1 MNEEM
6 DKALDP
12 SGTKSTEEKWDD
24 LKLRDQIGITA
35 DVKRDQEGGDQM
47 KRANRALNDI
57 GDFIHKA
64 VPQVS
69 QLEYCGSA
77 AVHIYL
83 APNLGEVIFISQT
96 QPLLATAERVA
107 GPAFT
112 DLQKAMMRHYGRQT
126 TKIRSG
132 F

>member
-1 MNEEM
+1 MSEEN
-6 DKALDP
+6 
-12 SGTKSTEEKWDD
+12 STQKKWDD
-24 LKLRDQIGITA
+24 GKMRDQIGIA
-35 DVKRDQEGGDQM
+35 CDVERDKEGGDVM

-57 GDFIHKA
+57 GDFVHQA
-64 VPQVS
+64 VPEIQ
-69 QLEYCGSA
+69 QLDYVGSA

-83 APNLGEVIFISQT
+83 APTLGQVVYVSQT
-96 QPLLATAERVA
+96 QPLLDCHERLA

-112 DLQKAMMRHYGRQT
+112 DLQKSMMAHFGRKT

>member
-1 MNEEM
+1 MSQAE
-6 DKALDP
+6 DP
-12 SGTKSTEEKWDD
+12 TQKQWDD
-24 LKLRDQIGITA
+24 LKMRDQIGIFV
-35 DVKRDQEGGDQM
+35 DVERDKEGGDAM

-57 GDFIHKA
+57 GDFVHTS
-64 VPQVS
+64 VPAVS

-77 AVHIYL
+77 AVHIFM
-83 APNLGEVIFISQT
+83 APTLNQVVYITQT
-96 QPLLATAERVA
+96 QPLLETHERLA

-112 DLQKAMMRHYGRQT
+112 DLQKAMQRHYGRKT